1 MTRLL
6 FSLFC
11 LVLLSQTEAQVI
23 EEINIT
29 GNKKFSEKK
38 YLDWIDISE
47 GTQYFPG
54 IEDSIVARVSNNL
67 RQNYY
72 FHFSIQKPELIF
84 NSDSSSLNISLSLD
98 ESLPTE
104 LSKFIISG
112 MTTADSNLI
121 LDRIEFLRGKPF
133 DPVLLNFKLDEIIAI
148 YEDKGFPFARFFI
161 NNIVFNKDESAYNA
175 DIFISFSKEKLSTID
190 KIVVEGN
197 EKTNSDVIIRE
208 LRIQHGEVYNQEKI
222 DEIPAVLNRL
232 RFFQP
237 VAAPQF
243 YFDNS
248 GNGILKIP
256 ITEKETNNFDGI
268 VGYVPA
274 GNDKQDGFFTGYIN
288 VSLRNL
294 FGTGRALGVL
304 WEKKERLSQEL
315 RLRYLEPW
323 VFSFPM
329 NISGELYQRKQDTTY
344 INQKYSMEFEYLAN
358 EIITAGFNISTES
371 TIPTD
376 NESGRFTVYNSSSL
390 TTGFSFKLD
399 TSDDFYAPRR
409 GVVFT
414 NSYSYSSKKIKGPAE
429 FINPDTKSDLN
440 LQRIEVNFYYFL
452 ELFRR
457 QVIALKLQGRELKG
471 DFFEVSDLYP
481 LGGTNS
487 LRGYRERQFLGNRTF
502 WSNLEYRY
510 LLTSRTYAFLFFDT
524 GYFLRNEDLERDILR
539 QSDFKTGFGFGLN
552 LETGLGV
559 LGVSYA
565 LGEGDS
571 FSTGKL
577 HFGIINEF

>member
-11 LVLLSQTEAQVI
+11 LVLLTQIKAQVI
-23 EEINIT
+23 EDINIT

-38 YLDWIDISE
+38 YLEWIDISE
-47 GTQYFPG
+47 GAKYFPG
-54 IEDSIVARVSNNL
+54 IEDSIFARISNNL

-72 FHFSIQKPELIF
+72 FHFTIDKPVLVYTT
-84 NSDSSSLNISLSLD
+84 DSLSLNISIFLD
-98 ESLPTE
+98 ESSPTF
-104 LSKFIISG
+104 LSKFIITG
-112 MTTADSNLI
+112 MEKADSTLI
-121 LDRIEFLRGKPF
+121 LDRIEFLREQPF
-133 DPVLLNFKLDEIIAI
+133 DPVLLNFELDEIIAI
-148 YEDKGFPFARFFI
+148 YEEKGFPFARFSV
-161 NNIVFNKDESAYNA
+161 NNILFNKGESAYDA
-175 DIFISFSKEKLSTID
+175 DIYISFSKEKLSTID
-190 KIVVEGN
+190 KIVIEGN
-197 EKTNSDVIIRE
+197 DKTNSDVIIRE
-208 LRIQHGEVYNQEKI
+208 LRIHNGEVYNQEKI

-237 VAAPQF
+237 VASPQF

-248 GNGILKIP
+248 GNGILKIGVS
-256 ITEKETNNFDGI
+256 EKETNNFDGI

-294 FGTGRALGVL
+294 FGTGRALGIL

-358 EIITAGFNISTES
+358 EIITAGFNLSTES

-376 NESGRFTVYNSSSL
+376 NESTRFTVYNSSSL

-409 GVVFT
+409 GVVFI
-414 NSYSYSSKKIKGPAE
+414 NSYSYSRKKINGPEE
-429 FINPDTKSDLN
+429 FINPDTKTNLN

-524 GYFLRNEDLERDILR
+524 GYFLRNEDLERAILR

>member
-6 FSLFC
+6 FSLFS
-11 LVLLSQTEAQVI
+11 LVLLTQVKAQVI

-38 YLDWIDISE
+38 YLEWIDISE
-47 GTQYFPG
+47 GTKYFSG
-54 IEDSIVARVSNNL
+54 IEDSIVARISNSL

-72 FHFSIQKPELIF
+72 FHFSIDKPVLIYTP
-84 NSDSSSLNISLSLD
+84 DSLSLNISITLD
-98 ESLPTE
+98 ESFPTF
-104 LSKFIISG
+104 LSKFIITG
-112 MTTADSNLI
+112 MSPADSTLI

-133 DPVLLNFKLDEIIAI
+133 DPVLLNFELDDIVAI
-148 YEDKGFPFARFFI
+148 YEDKGFPFAQFSI
-161 NNIVFNKDESAYNA
+161 NNIVFNKGESAYDA
-175 DIFISFSKEKLSTID
+175 DIYISFKKEKLSTID
-190 KIVVEGN
+190 KIAIEGN
-197 EKTNSDVIIRE
+197 DKTNPDVIIRE
-208 LRIQHGEVYNQEKI
+208 LRIHNGEVYNQEKI

-248 GNGILKIP
+248 GKGILKVAVS
-256 ITEKETNNFDGI
+256 EKETNNFDGI

-274 GNDKQDGFFTGYIN
+274 GSDKQDGFFTGYIN

-294 FGTGRALGVL
+294 FGTGRAVGIL

-323 VFSFPM
+323 VFSFPL

-344 INQKYSMEFEYLAN
+344 INQKYSVEFEYLAN
-358 EIITAGFNISTES
+358 EIITAGFNLSTES

-376 NESGRFTVYNSSSL
+376 NESTRFTVYNSSSL

-414 NSYSYSSKKIKGPAE
+414 NSYSYSSKKIIGPAE
-429 FINPDTKSDLN
+429 FINPDTKTNLN

-502 WSNLEYRY
+502 WSNFEYRY

-524 GYFLRNEDLERDILR
+524 GYFLRNEDLERAILR